1 MNWALGIL
9 LFFAGT
15 GVGYLLHWR
24 FKGNGDDSQQLRRE
38 LEQARFDLDQQRQEV
53 ADYFEQS
60 RELMMQLGQ
69 SLDKANKF
77 WNESAQGMLG
87 DGQVMPITPSQ
98 PQLEGLE
105 EFPPKDYV
113 QGSHGI
119 IGNQEKAANS

>member
-1 MNWALGIL
+1 MNWAFGIL
-9 LFFAGT
+9 LFFAGM

-24 FKGNGDDSQQLRRE
+24 MKGKEDDQQQLRRQ

-60 RELMMQLGQ
+60 REMMVQLSQ
-69 SLDKANKF
+69 SMDKANRF

-87 DGQVMPITPSQ
+87 DGQVMPLTLNQ
-98 PQLEGLE
+98 PPLDSLE
-105 EFPPKDYV
+105 EIPPKDYV

-119 IGNQEKAANS
+119 IGAKDRIANG